1 MAPPDRPTSADMVSM
16 RDYVDTR
23 LTALQLAVDKA
34 QAAQQIREHNQNEWR
49 SAMTDRER
57 TFLTREVFEASISNA
72 ARCHDDIK
80 ARLSDL
86 ENKQSHAEGR
96 SWMMYTAL
104 GVGLTVL
111 NIALSIA
118 LRILFP

>member
-1 MAPPDRPTSADMVSM
+1 MIPPPTNADMVSM

-23 LTALQLAVDKA
+23 MVAMGIAVEKAEQRLYERLATMNEGRLVTRDAVDLLTTNLDK
-34 QAAQQIREHNQNEWR
+34 QMGKLEK
-49 SAMTDRER
+49 R
-57 TFLTREVFEASISNA
+57 TW
-72 ARCHDDIK
+72 
-80 ARLSDL
+80 DL
-86 ENKQSHAEGR
+86 EQKQSHAEGR